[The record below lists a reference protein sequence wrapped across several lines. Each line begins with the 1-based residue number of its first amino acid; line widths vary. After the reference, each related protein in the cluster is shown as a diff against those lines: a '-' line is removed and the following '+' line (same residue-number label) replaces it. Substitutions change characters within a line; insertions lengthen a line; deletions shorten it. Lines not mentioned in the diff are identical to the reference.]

1 MFLLCPLQR
10 SPTRKQAT
18 NCEHRRRPS
27 THRDCHGKS
36 ISRRMSCS
44 DELVALLSRLGLERH
59 VEQFEEEAITELSLL
74 RSMGAEMLRENLTEL
89 GMEPE
94 AIAVLSAALFPE
106 ASEEADDDEG
116 GLTLEDNEHGGAAE
130 RDTEA
135 AAILAVGR
143 RAPGHNLTEP
153 NAPDDR
159 QVEELE
165 AQQADIEAAATD
177 VDWLNKPL
185 AVLDP
190 PEAKRRFL
198 ETRDEAHGYFRRGL
212 YANAAAAYT
221 RALDLQVPNEKANAS
236 LLYNRAGCRRHLGQ
250 LHQAMQD
257 AQLAAKADPTLV
269 GAWWRA
275 ADAALALGGGGAAA
289 EAAAEAVAAGLKLE
303 PRSAPLL
310 ELRRR
315 VEAAA

>member
-1 MFLLCPLQR
+1 
-10 SPTRKQAT
+10 
-18 NCEHRRRPS
+18 
-27 THRDCHGKS
+27 
-36 ISRRMSCS
+36 MSCS

-74 RSMGAEMLRENLTEL
+74 TSMGAEMLRENLAEL
-89 GMEPE
+89 GMELE
-94 AIAVLSAALFPE
+94 AIAALSNALFPKAEE
-106 ASEEADDDEG
+106 ASEG
-116 GLTLEDNEHGGAAE
+116 GLTLEDNELAE
-130 RDTEA
+130 QDTE
-135 AAILAVGR
+135 LQ
-143 RAPGHNLTEP
+143 LEP
-153 NAPDDR
+153 NAPEDLKM
-159 QVEELE
+159 ELE
-165 AQQADIEAAATD
+165 AQQAEIEAAATD

-198 ETRDEAHGYFRRGL
+198 EIRDEANGYFRRGL
-212 YANAAAAYT
+212 FANAAAAYT

-250 LHQAMQD
+250 LHQAIQD
-257 AQLAAKADPTLV
+257 AQLAAKADPALV

-275 ADAALALGGGGAAA
+275 ADAALALGGGDAAA
-289 EAAAEAVAAGLKLE
+289 ETAAEAVAAGLKLE

-315 VEAAA
+315 VSLKS

>member
-1 MFLLCPLQR
+1 
-10 SPTRKQAT
+10 
-18 NCEHRRRPS
+18 
-27 THRDCHGKS
+27 
-36 ISRRMSCS
+36 MSCS
-44 DELVALLSRLGLERH
+44 EELVALLSRLGLERH

-89 GMEPE
+89 GMELG
-94 AIAVLSAALFPE
+94 AIAALSAALFPE
-106 ASEEADDDEG
+106 ADEDEDAD

-130 RDTEA
+130 QDTESVA
-135 AAILAVGR
+135 ALASR
-143 RAPGHNLTEP
+143 QRAPGDHLTEP
-153 NAPDDR
+153 NAPG
-159 QVEELE
+159 QVETELE

-257 AQLAAKADPTLV
+257 AQLAAKADPSLV

-275 ADAALALGGGGAAA
+275 AEAALALGGAAA
-289 EAAAEAVAAGLKLE
+289 VEAAAEAVAAGLKLE
-303 PRSAPLL
+303 PQSAPLL
-310 ELRRR
+310 ELRQR
-315 VEAAA
+315 VGTAA

>member
-1 MFLLCPLQR
+1 MAHR
-10 SPTRKQAT
+10 GWHQAPDGT
-18 NCEHRRRPS
+18 FFMPASE
-27 THRDCHGKS
+27 
-36 ISRRMSCS
+36 
-44 DELVALLSRLGLERH
+44 ELVALLSRLGLERH

-89 GMEPE
+89 GMELE
-94 AIAVLSAALFPE
+94 AIAALSTALFPE
-106 ASEEADDDEG
+106 ADEDEDAD

-130 RDTEA
+130 QDTEA
-135 AAILAVGR
+135 AATRASGR
-143 RAPGHNLTEP
+143 RAPGDHLTEP
-153 NAPDDR
+153 NAPGDR
-159 QVEELE
+159 QAETELE

-257 AQLAAKADPTLV
+257 AQLAAKADPSLV

-275 ADAALALGGGGAAA
+275 AEAALALGGAAA
-289 EAAAEAVAAGLKLE
+289 VEAAAEAVAAGLKLE
-303 PRSAPLL
+303 PQSAPLL
-310 ELRRR
+310 ELRQR

>member
-1 MFLLCPLQR
+1 
-10 SPTRKQAT
+10 
-18 NCEHRRRPS
+18 
-27 THRDCHGKS
+27 
-36 ISRRMSCS
+36 MSCS

>member
-1 MFLLCPLQR
+1 
-10 SPTRKQAT
+10 
-18 NCEHRRRPS
+18 
-27 THRDCHGKS
+27 
-36 ISRRMSCS
+36 MSCS

-74 RSMGAEMLRENLTEL
+74 RSMGAEMLRENLAEL
-89 GMEPE
+89 GMELE
-94 AIAVLSAALFPE
+94 GITVLSAALFPE
-106 ASEEADDDEG
+106 ADEEADDDEG
-116 GLTLEDNEHGGAAE
+116 GCVLEDNENDGAAE
-130 RDTEA
+130 RDAVA
-135 AAILAVGR
+135 AAILATGR
-143 RAPGHNLTEP
+143 RAPGHARTEP
-153 NAPDDR
+153 SAPDDR
-159 QVEELE
+159 VAELELE

-275 ADAALALGGGGAAA
+275 ADAALALGGGAVAA

-303 PRSAPLL
+303 PQSAPLL

-315 VEAAA
+315 FNRAEAAA